1 MKTLIVILGLSIA
14 TPVFACPGMEGHD
27 ETPKTADKNKSDKKE
42 TEKPAPKDT
51 AKKDAPKPAPKPEA
65 PKTGDKVSAK

>member
-27 ETPKTADKNKSDKKE
+27 ETPKTADKDKKE

-51 AKKDAPKPAPKPEA
+51 AKKDAPKKDAPKPEA